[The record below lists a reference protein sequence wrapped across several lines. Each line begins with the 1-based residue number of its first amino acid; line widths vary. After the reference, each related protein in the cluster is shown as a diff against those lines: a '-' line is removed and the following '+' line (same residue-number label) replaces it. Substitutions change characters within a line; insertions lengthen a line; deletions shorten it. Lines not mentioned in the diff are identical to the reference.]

1 MSHRLAT
8 ALLLLLVGTAGAEE
22 TVRVRAEL
30 VAVSSQGEDVDPP
43 QLAVMRDEFRKL
55 PARPA
60 LTSFRRLSEKR
71 VVLTGQAPQTL
82 PLPGGGE
89 VRLAL
94 AQLKDDKALV
104 SVEVPKLVTS
114 MLELGKRGA
123 LYQQLTR
130 NDRGQFVFLVL
141 HPD

>member
-1 MSHRLAT
+1 MVPRLAT
-8 ALLLLLVGTAGAEE
+8 ALLLLLAGAASAQDR
-22 TVRVRAEL
+22 VRVRAEL
-30 VAVSSQGEDVDPP
+30 VAVSSQGTDVDPP

-55 PARPA
+55 PARPP
-60 LTSFRRLSEKR
+60 LTSFRRLSERR
-71 VVLTGQAPQTL
+71 VELRFGAPQVL

-94 AQLKDDKALV
+94 AQMKDDKATV
-104 SVEVPKLVTS
+104 SVEVPRLVTS
-114 MLELGKRGA
+114 TLELGKRGA